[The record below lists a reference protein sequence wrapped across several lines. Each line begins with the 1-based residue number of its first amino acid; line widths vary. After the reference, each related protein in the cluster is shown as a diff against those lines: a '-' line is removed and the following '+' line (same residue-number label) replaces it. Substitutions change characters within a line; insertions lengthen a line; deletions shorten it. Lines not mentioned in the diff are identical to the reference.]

1 MNKLI
6 KRLIESLFDDIDDI
20 VDNDATQSVF
30 TQKVIDD
37 ELNTLKNKSWNKTEY
52 PSGYSDLDKAENL
65 YKIGELYISSI
76 TQLVSYKRLDY
87 YEIRCKFAG
96 YNINDSYDCV
106 EIYIRNHKI
115 CSIYVTDNI
124 IHKIIIYASDANDS
138 EYVTYSTKK
147 HFVYIN
153 TYFLMNVYIKN
164 NYTIKSLFIDFKDE
178 KIPSD
183 IKYIYIESSEDYP
196 ITFDN
201 INSYVNTFVI
211 SESDNYFDNI
221 NSDVI
226 QETSVSKHISIAKAW
241 KRAFITFTSSTVFDD
256 LKSFD
261 AFLNYFKKQGFKR
274 YKMESQSPCVH
285 PGEYNGFKY
294 GEDLFNQFVID
305 NNFERYLYKKDKDEI
320 ETIINKETILYLQNK
335 GYNVPTYGYM
345 TSIYYGS
352 KDKGE
357 QGKDE
362 HGNFMKVRYMF
373 EFDDKETNEHIY
385 SINIWKFYKS
395 GLCLL
400 DKEVR

>member
-20 VDNDATQSVF
+20 MDNDATQSVF

-37 ELNTLKNKSWNKTEY
+37 ELNTLKNKPWNKTEY

-76 TQLVSYKRLDY
+76 TQLVSYKKLDY

-96 YNINDSYDCV
+96 YDINDSYDCV
-106 EIYIRNHKI
+106 DISIGNHKI

-124 IHKIIIYASDANDS
+124 IHKIIIYANDDNDS
-138 EYVTYSTKK
+138 EYVTYGTKRRY
-147 HFVYIN
+147 VYIN
-153 TYFLMNVYIKN
+153 TYLLMNVYIKN
-164 NYTIKSLFIDFKDE
+164 NYTVEKVFIDFEDG
-178 KIPSD
+178 IPSKMKD
-183 IKYIYIESSEDYP
+183 IIMNSTDDYP
-196 ITFDN
+196 ITSEN
-201 INSYVNTFVI
+201 LSSYVNTFIMSSANDQKPIPI
-211 SESDNYFDNI
+211 SKVKEWKASYI
-221 NSDVI
+221 NFEHPS
-226 QETSVSKHISIAKAW
+226 
-241 KRAFITFTSSTVFDD
+241 VFDT

-261 AFLNYFKKQGFKR
+261 DFLNFLKKLGFKR
-274 YKMESQSPCVH
+274 YRIDSYPAILQPSKYK
-285 PGEYNGFKY
+285 GFEYS
-294 GEDLFNQFVID
+294 EDLFKQFVID
-305 NNFERYLYKKDKDEI
+305 NNFEQYTFKDLIKI
-320 ETIINKETILYLQNK
+320 ETIINSETFRYLQNK

-352 KDKGE
+352 KDE

-362 HGNFMKVRYMF
+362 HGNYMKVRYMF
-373 EFDDKETNEHIY
+373 EFDDKETNDHIY
-385 SINIWKFYKS
+385 TINIWKFYKS

>member
-20 VDNDATQSVF
+20 VNNDATQSVF
-30 TQKVIDD
+30 TQTVIDD
-37 ELNTLKNKSWNKTEY
+37 ELNTLKNKPWNKTEY

-76 TQLVSYKRLDY
+76 TQLFLYKRLDY
-87 YEIRCKFAG
+87 YEIRCKFAS

-106 EIYIRNHKI
+106 EIYIGNHKI

-124 IHKIIIYASDANDS
+124 IHKIIIYASDANDC
-138 EYVTYSTKK
+138 EYVKYGTKK
-147 HFVYIN
+147 GIVYIN

-164 NYTIKSLFIDFKDE
+164 NYTVEKVFIDFEDG
-178 KIPSD
+178 IPSKIKD
-183 IKYIYIESSEDYP
+183 IIMNSTDDYP
-196 ITFDN
+196 ITSDN
-201 INSYVNTFVI
+201 INSYANTFVM
-211 SESDNYFDNI
+211 SSTND
-221 NSDVI
+221 
-226 QETSVSKHISIAKAW
+226 QKPISISKVW
-241 KRAFITFTSSTVFDD
+241 KTSYITFEYPNVFDT

-261 AFLNYFKKQGFKR
+261 DFLNFLKKLGFKKYR
-274 YKMESQSPCVH
+274 INSQPSILQPSK
-285 PGEYNGFKY
+285 YNGFEY
-294 GEDLFNQFVID
+294 GEDLFKQFIID
-305 NNFERYLYKKDKDEI
+305 NNFEQYTFKDLIKI

-345 TSIYYGS
+345 TSIYYGT

>member
-20 VDNDATQSVF
+20 VDNDTTQSVF

-37 ELNTLKNKSWNKTEY
+37 ELNTLKNKPCNKTEY
-52 PSGYSDLDKAENL
+52 PSGYSDLDNAENL

-76 TQLVSYKRLDY
+76 TQLVPYKRLDY

-106 EIYIRNHKI
+106 EIYIGNHKI

-124 IHKIIIYASDANDS
+124 IHKIIIYADDTNDC
-138 EYVTYSTKK
+138 EYVKYGIKK
-147 HFVYIN
+147 RFVYIN

-164 NYTIKSLFIDFKDE
+164 NYTVEKVFIDFEDG
-178 KIPSD
+178 IPSKMKD
-183 IKYIYIESSEDYP
+183 IIMSSTDDYP
-196 ITFDN
+196 ITSDN
-201 INSYVNTFVI
+201 LSSYVNTFVM
-211 SESDNYFDNI
+211 SSTND
-221 NSDVI
+221 
-226 QETSVSKHISIAKAW
+226 QKPISISKVW
-241 KRAFITFTSSTVFDD
+241 KTSYIKFEYPNVFDT

-261 AFLNYFKKQGFKR
+261 DFLNFLKKLGFKKYRMQSQPSILQPSKYKGF
-274 YKMESQSPCVH
+274 E
-285 PGEYNGFKY
+285 Y
-294 GEDLFNQFVID
+294 GEDLFKQFVID
-305 NNFERYLYKKDKDEI
+305 NNFEQCTFKDSIKI
-320 ETIINKETILYLQNK
+320 ENIINKETILYLQNK
-335 GYNVPTYGYM
+335 GYNVPTYNYM

-362 HGNFMKVRYMF
+362 HGNFMYVRYTF

-385 SINIWKFYKS
+385 SVNIWKFYKS

-400 DKEVR
+400 DKELS

>member
-6 KRLIESLFDDIDDI
+6 KCLIESLFDDIDDI
-20 VDNDATQSVF
+20 VDNDVTQSVF

-37 ELNTLKNKSWNKTEY
+37 ELNTLKNKPWNKTEY
-52 PSGYSDLDKAENL
+52 PSSYSDLDNAENL

-106 EIYIRNHKI
+106 DISIGNHKI

-124 IHKIIIYASDANDS
+124 IHKIIIYASDANDC
-138 EYVTYSTKK
+138 EYVTYGTKK
-147 HFVYIN
+147 RFVYIN

-164 NYTIKSLFIDFKDE
+164 NYTVEKVFIDFEDS
-178 KIPSD
+178 IPSKMKD
-183 IKYIYIESSEDYP
+183 IIMSSTDDYP
-196 ITFDN
+196 ITSDN
-201 INSYVNTFVI
+201 LSSYVNTFVM
-211 SESDNYFDNI
+211 SSTND
-221 NSDVI
+221 
-226 QETSVSKHISIAKAW
+226 QKPISISKVW
-241 KRAFITFTSSTVFDD
+241 KTSYITFEYPNVFDT
-256 LKSFD
+256 LKAFD
-261 AFLNYFKKQGFKR
+261 DFLNFLKKLGFKKYRMNSQPSILQPSK
-274 YKMESQSPCVH
+274 YKVFE
-285 PGEYNGFKY
+285 Y
-294 GEDLFNQFVID
+294 GEDLFKQFVID
-305 NNFERYLYKKDKDEI
+305 NNFEQYTFKDSIKI

-362 HGNFMKVRYMF
+362 HGNYMKVRYMF
-373 EFDDKETNEHIY
+373 EFDDNETNEHIY
-385 SINIWKFYKS
+385 SVNIWKFYKS
-395 GLCLL
+395 GLCIL

>member
-6 KRLIESLFDDIDDI
+6 KCLIESLFDDIDDI
-20 VDNDATQSVF
+20 VDNDVTQSVF

-37 ELNTLKNKSWNKTEY
+37 ELNTLKNKPWNKTEY
-52 PSGYSDLDKAENL
+52 PSSYSDLDNAENL

-106 EIYIRNHKI
+106 DISIGNHKI

-124 IHKIIIYASDANDS
+124 IHKIIIYASDANDC
-138 EYVTYSTKK
+138 EYVTYGTKK
-147 HFVYIN
+147 RFVYIN

-164 NYTIKSLFIDFKDE
+164 NYTVEKVFIDFEDS
-178 KIPSD
+178 IPSKMKD
-183 IKYIYIESSEDYP
+183 IIMSSTDDYP
-196 ITFDN
+196 ITSDN
-201 INSYVNTFVI
+201 LSSYVNTFVM
-211 SESDNYFDNI
+211 SSTND
-221 NSDVI
+221 
-226 QETSVSKHISIAKAW
+226 QKPISISKVW
-241 KRAFITFTSSTVFDD
+241 KTSYITFEYPNVFDT
-256 LKSFD
+256 LKAFND
-261 AFLNYFKKQGFKR
+261 FLNFLKKLGFKKYRMNSQPSILQPSKYKGF
-274 YKMESQSPCVH
+274 E
-285 PGEYNGFKY
+285 Y
-294 GEDLFNQFVID
+294 GEDLFKQFVID
-305 NNFERYLYKKDKDEI
+305 NNFEQYTFKDSIKI

-362 HGNFMKVRYMF
+362 HGNYMKVRYMF
-373 EFDDKETNEHIY
+373 EFDDNETNEHIY
-385 SINIWKFYKS
+385 SVNIWKFYKS
-395 GLCLL
+395 GLCIL

>member
-6 KRLIESLFDDIDDI
+6 KRLVESLFDDIDDI

-37 ELNTLKNKSWNKTEY
+37 ELNTLKNKPWNKTEY

-76 TQLVSYKRLDY
+76 TQLFPYKRLDY
-87 YEIRCKFAG
+87 YEIRCKFAS

-106 EIYIRNHKI
+106 EIYIENHKI

-124 IHKIIIYASDANDS
+124 IHKIIIYASDDNDC
-138 EYVTYSTKK
+138 EYVKYGTKK
-147 HFVYIN
+147 RIVYIN

-164 NYTIKSLFIDFKDE
+164 NYTVEKVFIDFEDG
-178 KIPSD
+178 IPSKIKD
-183 IKYIYIESSEDYP
+183 IIMSSTDDYP
-196 ITFDN
+196 ITSDN
-201 INSYVNTFVI
+201 INSYANTFVM
-211 SESDNYFDNI
+211 SSTND
-221 NSDVI
+221 
-226 QETSVSKHISIAKAW
+226 QKPISISKVW
-241 KRAFITFTSSTVFDD
+241 KTSYITFEYPNVFDT

-261 AFLNYFKKQGFKR
+261 DFLNFLKKLGFKKYRMNSQPSILQPSKYKGF
-274 YKMESQSPCVH
+274 E
-285 PGEYNGFKY
+285 Y
-294 GEDLFNQFVID
+294 GEDLFKQFVID
-305 NNFERYLYKKDKDEI
+305 NNFEQYTFKDLIEI

-385 SINIWKFYKS
+385 TINIWKFYKS

-400 DKEVR
+400 DEELR

>member
-20 VDNDATQSVF
+20 VDNDTTQSVF
-30 TQKVIDD
+30 TQKIIDD
-37 ELNTLKNKSWNKTEY
+37 ELNTLKNKPWNKTEY
-52 PSGYSDLDKAENL
+52 PSGYSDLDNAENL
-65 YKIGELYISSI
+65 YKIGELYISPI
-76 TQLVSYKRLDY
+76 KQLVPYMRLDY

-124 IHKIIIYASDANDS
+124 IHKIIIYADDNNDC
-138 EYVTYSTKK
+138 EYVKYGIKK
-147 HFVYIN
+147 RFVYIN

-164 NYTIKSLFIDFKDE
+164 NYTVEKVFIDFEDG
-178 KIPSD
+178 IPSKMKD
-183 IKYIYIESSEDYP
+183 IIMSSTDDYP
-196 ITFDN
+196 ITSDN
-201 INSYVNTFVI
+201 LSSYANTFVM
-211 SESDNYFDNI
+211 SSTND
-221 NSDVI
+221 
-226 QETSVSKHISIAKAW
+226 QKPISISKVW
-241 KRAFITFTSSTVFDD
+241 KTSYITFEYPNVFDT

-261 AFLNYFKKQGFKR
+261 DFLNFLKNLGFKKYRMNSQPSILQPSKYKGF
-274 YKMESQSPCVH
+274 E
-285 PGEYNGFKY
+285 Y
-294 GEDLFNQFVID
+294 GEDLFKQFVID
-305 NNFERYLYKKDKDEI
+305 NNFEQCTFKDLTKI
-320 ETIINKETILYLQNK
+320 ETIIDKETILYLQNK
-335 GYNVPTYGYM
+335 GYNVPTYNYW

-362 HGNFMKVRYMF
+362 HGNFMKVKYRF

-385 SINIWKFYKS
+385 SVNIWKFYKS

-400 DKEVR
+400 DKEII

>member
-20 VDNDATQSVF
+20 VDNDVTQSVF

-37 ELNTLKNKSWNKTEY
+37 ELNTLKNKPWNKTEY
-52 PSGYSDLDKAENL
+52 PSSYSDLDNAENL

-106 EIYIRNHKI
+106 DISIGNHKI

-124 IHKIIIYASDANDS
+124 IHKIIIYASDANDC
-138 EYVTYSTKK
+138 EYVTYGTKK
-147 HFVYIN
+147 RFVYIN

-164 NYTIKSLFIDFKDE
+164 NYTVEKVFIDFEDS
-178 KIPSD
+178 IPSKMKD
-183 IKYIYIESSEDYP
+183 IIMSSTDDYP
-196 ITFDN
+196 ITSDN
-201 INSYVNTFVI
+201 LSSYVNTFVM
-211 SESDNYFDNI
+211 SSTND
-221 NSDVI
+221 
-226 QETSVSKHISIAKAW
+226 QKPISISKVW
-241 KRAFITFTSSTVFDD
+241 KTSYITFEYPNVFDT
-256 LKSFD
+256 LKAFD
-261 AFLNYFKKQGFKR
+261 DFLNFLKNLGFKKYRMNSQPSILQPSKYKGF
-274 YKMESQSPCVH
+274 E
-285 PGEYNGFKY
+285 Y
-294 GEDLFNQFVID
+294 GEDLFKQFVID
-305 NNFERYLYKKDKDEI
+305 NNFEQYTFKDSIKI

-362 HGNFMKVRYMF
+362 HGNYMKVRYMF

-385 SINIWKFYKS
+385 SVNIWKFYKS
-395 GLCLL
+395 GLCIL

>member
-37 ELNTLKNKSWNKTEY
+37 EINTLKNKPWNKSEY
-52 PSGYSDLDKAENL
+52 PSGYSDLDNAENL

-76 TQLVSYKRLDY
+76 TQLVSYKKLDY

-106 EIYIRNHKI
+106 DISIGNHKI

-124 IHKIIIYASDANDS
+124 IHKIIIYANDDNDC
-138 EYVTYSTKK
+138 EYVTYGNRR
-147 HFVYIN
+147 HYVYIN

-164 NYTIKSLFIDFKDE
+164 NYTVEKVFIDFEDG
-178 KIPSD
+178 IPSKMKD
-183 IKYIYIESSEDYP
+183 IIMNSTDDYP
-196 ITFDN
+196 ITSDN
-201 INSYVNTFVI
+201 LSSYVNTFI
-211 SESDNYFDNI
+211 MSSAND
-221 NSDVI
+221 
-226 QETSVSKHISIAKAW
+226 QKPISISKVKEWKASYVN
-241 KRAFITFTSSTVFDD
+241 FEHPTVFDT

-261 AFLNYFKKQGFKR
+261 DFLNFLKKLGFKR
-274 YKMESQSPCVH
+274 YRMDSYPAILQPSK
-285 PGEYNGFKY
+285 YKGFEY
-294 GEDLFNQFVID
+294 GEDLFKQFVID
-305 NNFERYLYKKDKDEI
+305 NNFEQYTFKDLIKI

-335 GYNVPTYGYM
+335 GYNVPAYGYM

-373 EFDDKETNEHIY
+373 EFDDKETDKHIY
-385 SINIWKFYKS
+385 STNIWKFYKS

-400 DKEVR
+400 DKEVS

>member
-37 ELNTLKNKSWNKTEY
+37 ELNTLKNNPWNKTEY
-52 PSGYSDLDKAENL
+52 PSGFSDLDNAENL

-124 IHKIIIYASDANDS
+124 IHRIIIYANDDNDC
-138 EYVTYSTKK
+138 EYVTYGTKK
-147 HFVYIN
+147 RFVYIN

-164 NYTIKSLFIDFKDE
+164 NYTVEKVFIDFEDG
-178 KIPSD
+178 IPSKMKD
-183 IKYIYIESSEDYP
+183 IIMSSTDDYP
-196 ITFDN
+196 ITSYN
-201 INSYVNTFVI
+201 LSSYVNTFVM
-211 SESDNYFDNI
+211 SSTND
-221 NSDVI
+221 
-226 QETSVSKHISIAKAW
+226 QKPISISKVW
-241 KRAFITFTSSTVFDD
+241 KTSYITFEYPNVFDT

-261 AFLNYFKKQGFKR
+261 DFLNFLKKLGFKKYRMNSQPSILQPSKYKGF
-274 YKMESQSPCVH
+274 E
-285 PGEYNGFKY
+285 Y
-294 GEDLFNQFVID
+294 GEDLFKQFVID
-305 NNFERYLYKKDKDEI
+305 NNFEQYTFKDLIKI
-320 ETIINKETILYLQNK
+320 ENIINKETILYLQNK

-345 TSIYYGS
+345 SSIYYGS

-373 EFDDKETNEHIY
+373 EYDDKETNEHIY
-385 SINIWKFYKS
+385 TINIWKFYKS

-400 DKEVR
+400 DKELR

>member
-20 VDNDATQSVF
+20 VDNDVTQSVF
-30 TQKVIDD
+30 IQKVIDD
-37 ELNTLKNKSWNKTEY
+37 ELNTLKNKPWNKTEY
-52 PSGYSDLDKAENL
+52 PSSYSDLDNAENL

-106 EIYIRNHKI
+106 DISIGNHKI

-124 IHKIIIYASDANDS
+124 IHKIIIYASDANDC
-138 EYVTYSTKK
+138 EYVTYGTKK
-147 HFVYIN
+147 RFVYIN

-164 NYTIKSLFIDFKDE
+164 NYTVEKVFIDFEDS
-178 KIPSD
+178 IPSKMKD
-183 IKYIYIESSEDYP
+183 IIMSSTDDYP
-196 ITFDN
+196 ITSDN
-201 INSYVNTFVI
+201 INSYANTFVM
-211 SESDNYFDNI
+211 SSTND
-221 NSDVI
+221 
-226 QETSVSKHISIAKAW
+226 QKPISISKVW
-241 KRAFITFTSSTVFDD
+241 KTSYITFEYPNVFDT

-261 AFLNYFKKQGFKR
+261 DFLNFLKKLGFKKYRMNSQPSILQPSKYKGF
-274 YKMESQSPCVH
+274 E
-285 PGEYNGFKY
+285 Y
-294 GEDLFNQFVID
+294 GEDLFKQFVID
-305 NNFERYLYKKDKDEI
+305 NNFEQYTFKDSIKI

-362 HGNFMKVRYMF
+362 HGNYMKVRYMF

-385 SINIWKFYKS
+385 SVNIWKFYKS
-395 GLCLL
+395 GLCIL

>member
-6 KRLIESLFDDIDDI
+6 KRLIESLFDDIDDN

-37 ELNTLKNKSWNKTEY
+37 ELNTLKNNPWNKTEY
-52 PSGYSDLDKAENL
+52 PSGFSDLDNAENL

-124 IHKIIIYASDANDS
+124 IHKIIIYANDDNDC
-138 EYVTYSTKK
+138 EYVTYGTKK
-147 HFVYIN
+147 RFVYIN

-164 NYTIKSLFIDFKDE
+164 NYTVEKVFIDFEDG
-178 KIPSD
+178 IPSKMKD
-183 IKYIYIESSEDYP
+183 IIMSSTDDYP
-196 ITFDN
+196 ITSYN
-201 INSYVNTFVI
+201 LSSYVNTFVM
-211 SESDNYFDNI
+211 SSTND
-221 NSDVI
+221 
-226 QETSVSKHISIAKAW
+226 QKPISISKVW
-241 KRAFITFTSSTVFDD
+241 KTSYITFEYPNVFDT

-261 AFLNYFKKQGFKR
+261 DFLNFLKKLGFKKYRMNSQPSILQPSKYKGF
-274 YKMESQSPCVH
+274 E
-285 PGEYNGFKY
+285 Y
-294 GEDLFNQFVID
+294 GEDLFKQFVID
-305 NNFERYLYKKDKDEI
+305 NNFEQYTFKDLIKI
-320 ETIINKETILYLQNK
+320 ENIINKETILYLQNK

-345 TSIYYGS
+345 SSIYYGS

-373 EFDDKETNEHIY
+373 EYDDKETNEHIY
-385 SINIWKFYKS
+385 TINIWKFYKS

-400 DKEVR
+400 DKELR

>member
-37 ELNTLKNKSWNKTEY
+37 ELNTLKNNPWNKTEY
-52 PSGYSDLDKAENL
+52 PSGFSDLDNAENL

-124 IHKIIIYASDANDS
+124 IHKIIIYANDDNDC
-138 EYVTYSTKK
+138 EYVTYGTKK
-147 HFVYIN
+147 RFVYIN

-164 NYTIKSLFIDFKDE
+164 NYTVEKVFIDFEDG
-178 KIPSD
+178 IPSKMKD
-183 IKYIYIESSEDYP
+183 IIMSSTDDYP
-196 ITFDN
+196 ITSYN
-201 INSYVNTFVI
+201 LSSYVNTFVM
-211 SESDNYFDNI
+211 SSTND
-221 NSDVI
+221 
-226 QETSVSKHISIAKAW
+226 QKPISISKVW
-241 KRAFITFTSSTVFDD
+241 KTSYITFEYPNVFDT
-256 LKSFD
+256 LKAFD
-261 AFLNYFKKQGFKR
+261 DFLNFLKKLGFKKYRMNSQPSILQPSKYKGF
-274 YKMESQSPCVH
+274 E
-285 PGEYNGFKY
+285 Y
-294 GEDLFNQFVID
+294 GEDLFKQFVID
-305 NNFERYLYKKDKDEI
+305 NNFEQYTFKDLIKI
-320 ETIINKETILYLQNK
+320 ENIINKETILYLQNK

-345 TSIYYGS
+345 SSIYYGS

-373 EFDDKETNEHIY
+373 EYDDKETNEHIY
-385 SINIWKFYKS
+385 TINIWKFYKS

-400 DKEVR
+400 DKELR

>member
-52 PSGYSDLDKAENL
+52 PSGYSDLDNAENL

-106 EIYIRNHKI
+106 EIYIGNHKI

-124 IHKIIIYASDANDS
+124 IHKIIIYADDNNDC
-138 EYVTYSTKK
+138 EYVKYGTK
-147 HFVYIN
+147 FVYID

-164 NYTIKSLFIDFKDE
+164 NYTVEKVFIDFEDG
-178 KIPSD
+178 IPSKIKD
-183 IKYIYIESSEDYP
+183 IIMNSTDDYP
-196 ITFDN
+196 ITSDN
-201 INSYVNTFVI
+201 INSYANTFVM
-211 SESDNYFDNI
+211 SSTND
-221 NSDVI
+221 
-226 QETSVSKHISIAKAW
+226 QKPISISKVW
-241 KRAFITFTSSTVFDD
+241 KTSYITFEYPNVFDT

-261 AFLNYFKKQGFKR
+261 DFLNFLKKLGFKKYRMNSQPFILQPSKYKGF
-274 YKMESQSPCVH
+274 E
-285 PGEYNGFKY
+285 Y
-294 GEDLFNQFVID
+294 GEDLFKQFVID
-305 NNFERYLYKKDKDEI
+305 NNFEQYTFKDLIKI

>member
-6 KRLIESLFDDIDDI
+6 KCLIESLFDDI

-30 TQKVIDD
+30 TQKVIEDK
-37 ELNTLKNKSWNKTEY
+37 LNTLKNKPWNKTEY

-76 TQLVSYKRLDY
+76 TQLVLYKRLDY

-124 IHKIIIYASDANDS
+124 IHKIIIYASDANDC
-138 EYVTYSTKK
+138 EYVIYGTKK
-147 HFVYIN
+147 RFVYIN

-164 NYTIKSLFIDFKDE
+164 NYIVEKVFIDFEDG
-178 KIPSD
+178 IPSKMKD
-183 IKYIYIESSEDYP
+183 IIMSSTDDYP
-196 ITFDN
+196 ITSDN
-201 INSYVNTFVI
+201 LSSYVNTFVM
-211 SESDNYFDNI
+211 SSTND
-221 NSDVI
+221 
-226 QETSVSKHISIAKAW
+226 QKPISISKVW
-241 KRAFITFTSSTVFDD
+241 KTSYITFEYQNVFDT

-261 AFLNYFKKQGFKR
+261 DFLNFLKKLGFKKYRMDSQPTILQPSKYKGF
-274 YKMESQSPCVH
+274 E
-285 PGEYNGFKY
+285 Y
-294 GEDLFNQFVID
+294 GEDLFKHFVID
-305 NNFERYLYKKDKDEI
+305 NNFEQYTFKDFIKI
-320 ETIINKETILYLQNK
+320 ENIINKETILYLQNK

-345 TSIYYGS
+345 SSIYYGS
-352 KDKGE
+352 KEKGE

-385 SINIWKFYKS
+385 TVNIWKFYKS

-400 DKEVR
+400 DKELR

>member
-20 VDNDATQSVF
+20 VDNDTTQSVF

-37 ELNTLKNKSWNKTEY
+37 ELNTLKNKPWNKTEY
-52 PSGYSDLDKAENL
+52 PSGYSDLDNAENL
-65 YKIGELYISSI
+65 YKIGELYISPI
-76 TQLVSYKRLDY
+76 TQLVPYMRLDY

-124 IHKIIIYASDANDS
+124 IHKIIIYADDNNDC
-138 EYVTYSTKK
+138 EYVKYGIKYGIKK
-147 HFVYIN
+147 RFVYIN

-164 NYTIKSLFIDFKDE
+164 NYTVENVFIDFEDG
-178 KIPSD
+178 IPSKMKD
-183 IKYIYIESSEDYP
+183 IIISSTNDYP
-196 ITFDN
+196 ITSDN
-201 INSYVNTFVI
+201 LSSYVNTFVM
-211 SESDNYFDNI
+211 SSTND
-221 NSDVI
+221 
-226 QETSVSKHISIAKAW
+226 QKPISISKAW
-241 KRAFITFTSSTVFDD
+241 KTSYITFEYPNVFDT

-261 AFLNYFKKQGFKR
+261 DFLNFLKKLGFKR
-274 YKMESQSPCVH
+274 YRMNSQPSILQPSK
-285 PGEYNGFKY
+285 YKGFEY
-294 GEDLFNQFVID
+294 GEDLFKQFVID
-305 NNFERYLYKKDKDEI
+305 NNFEQCTFKDFSRI
-320 ETIINKETILYLQNK
+320 ENIINKETILYLQNK
-335 GYNVPTYGYM
+335 GYNVPTYNYW

-362 HGNFMKVRYMF
+362 HGNFMKVKYRF

-385 SINIWKFYKS
+385 SVNIWKFYKS

-400 DKEVR
+400 DKEII

>member
-20 VDNDATQSVF
+20 VDNDTTQSVF

-37 ELNTLKNKSWNKTEY
+37 ELNTLKNKPWNKTEY
-52 PSGYSDLDKAENL
+52 PSGYSDLDNAENL
-65 YKIGELYISSI
+65 YKIGELYISPI
-76 TQLVSYKRLDY
+76 TQLVPYMRLDY

-124 IHKIIIYASDANDS
+124 IHKIIIYADDNNDC
-138 EYVTYSTKK
+138 EYVKYGIKK
-147 HFVYIN
+147 RFVYIN

-164 NYTIKSLFIDFKDE
+164 NYTVEKVFIDFEDG
-178 KIPSD
+178 IPSKMKD
-183 IKYIYIESSEDYP
+183 IIISSTNDYP
-196 ITFDN
+196 ITSDN
-201 INSYVNTFVI
+201 LSSYVNTFVM
-211 SESDNYFDNI
+211 SSTND
-221 NSDVI
+221 
-226 QETSVSKHISIAKAW
+226 QKPISISKAW
-241 KRAFITFTSSTVFDD
+241 KISYITFEYPNVFDT

-261 AFLNYFKKQGFKR
+261 DFLNFLKKLGFKR
-274 YKMESQSPCVH
+274 YRMNSQPSILQPSK
-285 PGEYNGFKY
+285 YKGFEY
-294 GEDLFNQFVID
+294 GEDLFKQFVID
-305 NNFERYLYKKDKDEI
+305 NNFEQCTFKDFSRI
-320 ETIINKETILYLQNK
+320 ENIINKETILYLQNK
-335 GYNVPTYGYM
+335 GYNVPTYNYW

-362 HGNFMKVRYMF
+362 HGNFMKVKYMF
-373 EFDDKETNEHIY
+373 EFDDKETNKHIH
-385 SINIWKFYKS
+385 SVNIWKFYKS

-400 DKEVR
+400 DKEVI

>member
-20 VDNDATQSVF
+20 VDNDTTQSVF

-37 ELNTLKNKSWNKTEY
+37 ELNTLKNKPWNKTEY
-52 PSGYSDLDKAENL
+52 PSGYSDLDNAENL
-65 YKIGELYISSI
+65 YKIGELYISPI
-76 TQLVSYKRLDY
+76 TQLVPYMRLDY

-124 IHKIIIYASDANDS
+124 IHKIIIYADDNNDC
-138 EYVTYSTKK
+138 EYVKYGIKK
-147 HFVYIN
+147 RFVYIN

-164 NYTIKSLFIDFKDE
+164 NYTVEKVFIDFEDGIPPKMKD
-178 KIPSD
+178 I
-183 IKYIYIESSEDYP
+183 IMSSTNDYP
-196 ITFDN
+196 ITSDN
-201 INSYVNTFVI
+201 LSSYVNTFVM
-211 SESDNYFDNI
+211 SSTND
-221 NSDVI
+221 
-226 QETSVSKHISIAKAW
+226 QKPISISKVW
-241 KRAFITFTSSTVFDD
+241 KTSYITFEYPNVFDT

-261 AFLNYFKKQGFKR
+261 DFLNFLKKLGFKKYRMNSQPSILQPSKYKGF
-274 YKMESQSPCVH
+274 E
-285 PGEYNGFKY
+285 Y
-294 GEDLFNQFVID
+294 GEDLFKQFVID
-305 NNFERYLYKKDKDEI
+305 NNFEQCTFKDSIKI
-320 ETIINKETILYLQNK
+320 ENIINKETILYLQNK
-335 GYNVPTYGYM
+335 GYNVPTYNYWS
-345 TSIYYGS
+345 SIYYGS

-362 HGNFMKVRYMF
+362 HGNFMKVKYRF

-385 SINIWKFYKS
+385 SVNIWKFYKS

-400 DKEVR
+400 DKEII

>member
-20 VDNDATQSVF
+20 VDNDTTQSVF

-37 ELNTLKNKSWNKTEY
+37 ELNTLKNKPWNKTEY
-52 PSGYSDLDKAENL
+52 PSGYSDLDNAENL
-65 YKIGELYISSI
+65 YKIGELYISPI
-76 TQLVSYKRLDY
+76 TQLVPYMRLDY

-124 IHKIIIYASDANDS
+124 IHKIIIYADDNNDC
-138 EYVTYSTKK
+138 EYVKYGIKK
-147 HFVYIN
+147 RFVDIN

-164 NYTIKSLFIDFKDE
+164 NYTVENVFIDFEDG
-178 KIPSD
+178 IPSKMKD
-183 IKYIYIESSEDYP
+183 IIISSTNDYP
-196 ITFDN
+196 ITSDN
-201 INSYVNTFVI
+201 LSSYVNTFVM
-211 SESDNYFDNI
+211 SSTND
-221 NSDVI
+221 
-226 QETSVSKHISIAKAW
+226 QKPISISKVW
-241 KRAFITFTSSTVFDD
+241 KTSYITFEYPTVFDT

-261 AFLNYFKKQGFKR
+261 DFLNFLKKLGFKR
-274 YKMESQSPCVH
+274 YRMNSQPYILQPSK
-285 PGEYNGFKY
+285 YKGFEY
-294 GEDLFNQFVID
+294 GEDLFKQFVID
-305 NNFERYLYKKDKDEI
+305 NNFEQCTFKDFTRI
-320 ETIINKETILYLQNK
+320 ENIINKETILYLQNK
-335 GYNVPTYGYM
+335 GYNVPTYNYM

-385 SINIWKFYKS
+385 SVNIWKFYKS

-400 DKEVR
+400 DKEVV

>member
-37 ELNTLKNKSWNKTEY
+37 ELNTLKNKPWNKTEY
-52 PSGYSDLDKAENL
+52 PSGYSDLDNAENL

-76 TQLVSYKRLDY
+76 TKLVSYKRLDY
-87 YEIRCKFAG
+87 YEIRCKFAD

-124 IHKIIIYASDANDS
+124 IHKIIIYASDANDC
-138 EYVTYSTKK
+138 EYVTYGTKK
-147 HFVYIN
+147 RFVYIN

-164 NYTIKSLFIDFKDE
+164 NYTVEKVFIDFEDG
-178 KIPSD
+178 IPSKMKD
-183 IKYIYIESSEDYP
+183 IIMSSTDDYP
-196 ITFDN
+196 ITSYN
-201 INSYVNTFVI
+201 LSSYVNTFVM
-211 SESDNYFDNI
+211 SSTND
-221 NSDVI
+221 
-226 QETSVSKHISIAKAW
+226 QKPISISKVW
-241 KRAFITFTSSTVFDD
+241 KTSYITFEYPNVFDT

-261 AFLNYFKKQGFKR
+261 DFLNFLKKLGFKKYRMNSQPSILQPSKYKGF
-274 YKMESQSPCVH
+274 E
-285 PGEYNGFKY
+285 Y
-294 GEDLFNQFVID
+294 GEDLFKQFVID
-305 NNFERYLYKKDKDEI
+305 NNFEQYTFKDLIKI
-320 ETIINKETILYLQNK
+320 ENIINKETILYLQNK

-345 TSIYYGS
+345 SSIYYGS
-352 KDKGE
+352 KEKGE

-385 SINIWKFYKS
+385 TVNIWKFYKS

-400 DKEVR
+400 DKELR

>member
-37 ELNTLKNKSWNKTEY
+37 ELNTLKNKPWNKTEY
-52 PSGYSDLDKAENL
+52 PSGFSDLDNAENL

-124 IHKIIIYASDANDS
+124 IHKIIIYASDANDC
-138 EYVTYSTKK
+138 EYVTYGTKK
-147 HFVYIN
+147 RFVYIN

-164 NYTIKSLFIDFKDE
+164 NYTIEKVFIDFEDS
-178 KIPSD
+178 IPSKMKD
-183 IKYIYIESSEDYP
+183 IIMISTDDYP
-196 ITFDN
+196 ITSDN
-201 INSYVNTFVI
+201 LSSYINTFVM
-211 SESDNYFDNI
+211 SSTND
-221 NSDVI
+221 
-226 QETSVSKHISIAKAW
+226 QKPISISKVW
-241 KRAFITFTSSTVFDD
+241 KTSYITFEYPNVFDT

-261 AFLNYFKKQGFKR
+261 DFLNFLKKLGFKKYRMNSQPSILQPSKYKGF
-274 YKMESQSPCVH
+274 E
-285 PGEYNGFKY
+285 Y
-294 GEDLFNQFVID
+294 GEDLFKQFVID
-305 NNFERYLYKKDKDEI
+305 NNFEQYTFKDLIKI

-362 HGNFMKVRYMF
+362 HGNYMKVRYMF

-385 SINIWKFYKS
+385 SVNIWKFYKS
-395 GLCLL
+395 GLCIL

>member
-20 VDNDATQSVF
+20 VDNDTTQSVF

-37 ELNTLKNKSWNKTEY
+37 ELNTLKNKPWNKTEY
-52 PSGYSDLDKAENL
+52 PSGYSDLDNAENL
-65 YKIGELYISSI
+65 YKIGELYISPI
-76 TQLVSYKRLDY
+76 TQLVPYMRLDY

-124 IHKIIIYASDANDS
+124 IHKIIIYADDNNDC
-138 EYVTYSTKK
+138 EYVKYGIKK
-147 HFVYIN
+147 RFVYIN

-164 NYTIKSLFIDFKDE
+164 NYTVENVFIDFEDG
-178 KIPSD
+178 IPSKMKD
-183 IKYIYIESSEDYP
+183 IIISSTNDYP
-196 ITFDN
+196 ITSDN
-201 INSYVNTFVI
+201 LSSYVNTFVM
-211 SESDNYFDNI
+211 SSTND
-221 NSDVI
+221 
-226 QETSVSKHISIAKAW
+226 QKPISISKVW
-241 KRAFITFTSSTVFDD
+241 KTSYITFEYPNVFDT

-261 AFLNYFKKQGFKR
+261 DFLNFLKKLGFKKYRMNSQPSILQPAKYKGF
-274 YKMESQSPCVH
+274 E
-285 PGEYNGFKY
+285 Y
-294 GEDLFNQFVID
+294 GEDLFKQFVID
-305 NNFERYLYKKDKDEI
+305 NNFEQYTFKDLIKI

-385 SINIWKFYKS
+385 TINIWKFYKS

-400 DKEVR
+400 DEELR

>member
-20 VDNDATQSVF
+20 VDNDVTQSVF

-37 ELNTLKNKSWNKTEY
+37 ELNTLKNKPWNKTEY
-52 PSGYSDLDKAENL
+52 PSSYSDLDNAENL

-106 EIYIRNHKI
+106 DISIGNHKI

-124 IHKIIIYASDANDS
+124 IHKIITYASDANDC
-138 EYVTYSTKK
+138 EYVTYGTKK
-147 HFVYIN
+147 RFVYIN

-164 NYTIKSLFIDFKDE
+164 NYTVEKVFIDFEDS
-178 KIPSD
+178 IPSKMKD
-183 IKYIYIESSEDYP
+183 IIMSSTDDYP
-196 ITFDN
+196 ITSDN
-201 INSYVNTFVI
+201 LSSYVNTFVM
-211 SESDNYFDNI
+211 SSTND
-221 NSDVI
+221 
-226 QETSVSKHISIAKAW
+226 QKPISISKVW
-241 KRAFITFTSSTVFDD
+241 KTSYITFEYPNVFDT
-256 LKSFD
+256 LKAFD
-261 AFLNYFKKQGFKR
+261 DFLNFLKKLGFKKYRMNSQPSILQPSKYKGF
-274 YKMESQSPCVH
+274 E
-285 PGEYNGFKY
+285 Y
-294 GEDLFNQFVID
+294 GEDLFKQFVID
-305 NNFERYLYKKDKDEI
+305 NNFEQYTFKDSIKI

-362 HGNFMKVRYMF
+362 HGNYMKVRYMF
-373 EFDDKETNEHIY
+373 EFDDNETNEHIY
-385 SINIWKFYKS
+385 SVNIWKFYKS
-395 GLCLL
+395 GLCIL

>member
-37 ELNTLKNKSWNKTEY
+37 ELNTLKNKPWNKTEY
-52 PSGYSDLDKAENL
+52 PSGFSDLDNAENL

-124 IHKIIIYASDANDS
+124 IHKIIIYASDANDC
-138 EYVTYSTKK
+138 EYVTYGTKK
-147 HFVYIN
+147 RFVYIN

-164 NYTIKSLFIDFKDE
+164 NYTIEKVFIDFEDS
-178 KIPSD
+178 IPSKMKD
-183 IKYIYIESSEDYP
+183 IIMSSTDDYP
-196 ITFDN
+196 ITSDN
-201 INSYVNTFVI
+201 VSSYINTFVM
-211 SESDNYFDNI
+211 SSTND
-221 NSDVI
+221 
-226 QETSVSKHISIAKAW
+226 QKPISISKVW
-241 KRAFITFTSSTVFDD
+241 KTSYITFEYPNVFDT

-261 AFLNYFKKQGFKR
+261 DFLNFLKKLGFKKYRMNSQPSILQPSKYKGF
-274 YKMESQSPCVH
+274 E
-285 PGEYNGFKY
+285 Y
-294 GEDLFNQFVID
+294 GEDLFKQFVID
-305 NNFERYLYKKDKDEI
+305 NNFEQYTFKDLIKI

-362 HGNFMKVRYMF
+362 HGNYMKVRYMF

-385 SINIWKFYKS
+385 SVNIWKFYKS
-395 GLCLL
+395 GLCIL

>member
-37 ELNTLKNKSWNKTEY
+37 ELNTLKNNPWNKTEY
-52 PSGYSDLDKAENL
+52 PSGFSDLDNAENL

-124 IHKIIIYASDANDS
+124 IHKIIIYANDDNDC
-138 EYVTYSTKK
+138 EYVTYGTKK
-147 HFVYIN
+147 RFVYIN

-164 NYTIKSLFIDFKDE
+164 NYTVEKVFIDFEDG
-178 KIPSD
+178 IPSKMKD
-183 IKYIYIESSEDYP
+183 IIMSSTDDYP
-196 ITFDN
+196 ITSYN
-201 INSYVNTFVI
+201 LSSYVNTFVMSSTNDQKPRSI
-211 SESDNYFDNI
+211 SK
-221 NSDVI
+221 VWK
-226 QETSVSKHISIAKAW
+226 TSY
-241 KRAFITFTSSTVFDD
+241 ITFEYPNVFDT

-261 AFLNYFKKQGFKR
+261 DFLNFLKKLGFKKYRMNSQPSILQPSKYKGF
-274 YKMESQSPCVH
+274 E
-285 PGEYNGFKY
+285 Y
-294 GEDLFNQFVID
+294 GEDLFKQFVID
-305 NNFERYLYKKDKDEI
+305 NNFEQYTFKDLIKI
-320 ETIINKETILYLQNK
+320 ENIINKETILYLQNK

-345 TSIYYGS
+345 SSIYYGS

-373 EFDDKETNEHIY
+373 EYDDKETNEHIY
-385 SINIWKFYKS
+385 TINIWKFYKS

-400 DKEVR
+400 DKELR

>member
-37 ELNTLKNKSWNKTEY
+37 ELNTLKNKPWNKTEY
-52 PSGYSDLDKAENL
+52 PSGYSDLDNAENL
-65 YKIGELYISSI
+65 YKIGELYISPI
-76 TQLVSYKRLDY
+76 TQLVPYMRLDY

-124 IHKIIIYASDANDS
+124 IHKIIIYASDANDC
-138 EYVTYSTKK
+138 EYVTYSIKK
-147 HFVYIN
+147 RFVYIN

-164 NYTIKSLFIDFKDE
+164 NYTVEKVFIDFEDG
-178 KIPSD
+178 IPSKMKD
-183 IKYIYIESSEDYP
+183 IIMSSTNDYP
-196 ITFDN
+196 ITSDN
-201 INSYVNTFVI
+201 LSSYVNTFVM
-211 SESDNYFDNI
+211 SSTND
-221 NSDVI
+221 
-226 QETSVSKHISIAKAW
+226 QKPISISKVW
-241 KRAFITFTSSTVFDD
+241 KTSYITFEYSNVFDT

-261 AFLNYFKKQGFKR
+261 DFLNFLKNLGFKKYRMNSQPSILQPSKYKGF
-274 YKMESQSPCVH
+274 E
-285 PGEYNGFKY
+285 Y

-305 NNFERYLYKKDKDEI
+305 NNFEQCTFKDFIKI

-400 DKEVR
+400 DKEII

>member
-37 ELNTLKNKSWNKTEY
+37 ELNTLKNKPWNKTEY

-65 YKIGELYISSI
+65 YKMGELYISSI

-106 EIYIRNHKI
+106 EIYIGNHKI

-138 EYVTYSTKK
+138 EYVKYGTKV
-147 HFVYIN
+147 VYID

-164 NYTIKSLFIDFKDE
+164 NYTVEKVFIDFEDG
-178 KIPSD
+178 IPSKMKD
-183 IKYIYIESSEDYP
+183 IIMCSTDDYP
-196 ITFDN
+196 ITSDN
-201 INSYVNTFVI
+201 INSYANTFVM
-211 SESDNYFDNI
+211 SSTND
-221 NSDVI
+221 
-226 QETSVSKHISIAKAW
+226 QKPISISKVW
-241 KRAFITFTSSTVFDD
+241 KTSYIKFEYQNVFDT

-261 AFLNYFKKQGFKR
+261 DFLNFLKKLGFKKYRMQSQPSILQPSKYKGF
-274 YKMESQSPCVH
+274 E
-285 PGEYNGFKY
+285 Y
-294 GEDLFNQFVID
+294 GEDLFKQFVID
-305 NNFERYLYKKDKDEI
+305 NNFEQYTFKDSIKI

-373 EFDDKETNEHIY
+373 EFDDKETNKHIY

>member
-52 PSGYSDLDKAENL
+52 PSGYSDLDNAENL
-65 YKIGELYISSI
+65 YKIGELYISPI
-76 TQLVSYKRLDY
+76 TQLVPYMRLDY

-138 EYVTYSTKK
+138 EYVTYSIKK
-147 HFVYIN
+147 RFVYIN

-164 NYTIKSLFIDFKDE
+164 NYTVEKVFIDFEDG
-178 KIPSD
+178 IPSKIKD
-183 IKYIYIESSEDYP
+183 IIISSTDDYP
-196 ITFDN
+196 IISDN
-201 INSYVNTFVI
+201 INSYANTFVMP
-211 SESDNYFDNI
+211 STND
-221 NSDVI
+221 
-226 QETSVSKHISIAKAW
+226 QKPISISKVW
-241 KRAFITFTSSTVFDD
+241 KTSYITFEHPNVFDT

-261 AFLNYFKKQGFKR
+261 DFLNFLKKLGFKKYRMNSQPSILQPSKYKGF
-274 YKMESQSPCVH
+274 E
-285 PGEYNGFKY
+285 Y
-294 GEDLFNQFVID
+294 GEDLFKQFVID
-305 NNFERYLYKKDKDEI
+305 NNFEQYTFKDLIKI

-400 DKEVR
+400 DKEIR

>member
-20 VDNDATQSVF
+20 VDNDTTQSVF
-30 TQKVIDD
+30 TQKIIDD
-37 ELNTLKNKSWNKTEY
+37 ELNTLKNKPCNKTEY
-52 PSGYSDLDKAENL
+52 PSGYSDLDNAENL

-76 TQLVSYKRLDY
+76 TQLVPYKRLDY

-106 EIYIRNHKI
+106 EIYIGNHKI

-124 IHKIIIYASDANDS
+124 IHKIIIYADDTNDC
-138 EYVTYSTKK
+138 EYVKDGIKK
-147 HFVYIN
+147 RFVYIN

-164 NYTIKSLFIDFKDE
+164 NYTVEKVFIDFEDG
-178 KIPSD
+178 IPSKMND
-183 IKYIYIESSEDYP
+183 IIMSSTDDYP
-196 ITFDN
+196 ITSDN
-201 INSYVNTFVI
+201 LSSYANTFVM
-211 SESDNYFDNI
+211 SSTND
-221 NSDVI
+221 
-226 QETSVSKHISIAKAW
+226 QKPISISKVW
-241 KRAFITFTSSTVFDD
+241 KTSYIKFEYQNVFDT

-261 AFLNYFKKQGFKR
+261 DFLNFLKKLGFKKYRMQSQPSILQPSKYKGF
-274 YKMESQSPCVH
+274 E
-285 PGEYNGFKY
+285 Y
-294 GEDLFNQFVID
+294 GEDLFKQFVID
-305 NNFERYLYKKDKDEI
+305 NNFEQCTFKDSIKI
-320 ETIINKETILYLQNK
+320 ENIINKETILYLQNK
-335 GYNVPTYGYM
+335 GYNVPTYNYM
-345 TSIYYGS
+345 YSIYYGS

-385 SINIWKFYKS
+385 SVNIWKFYKS

-400 DKEVR
+400 DKELS

>member
-20 VDNDATQSVF
+20 VDNDTTQSVF

-37 ELNTLKNKSWNKTEY
+37 ELNTLKNKPWNKTEY

-76 TQLVSYKRLDY
+76 TQLFPYKRLDY
-87 YEIRCKFAG
+87 YEIRCKFVG

-106 EIYIRNHKI
+106 EIYIGNHKI

-124 IHKIIIYASDANDS
+124 IHKIIIYASDANDC
-138 EYVTYSTKK
+138 EYVKYSIKTK
-147 HFVYIN
+147 FVYNID

-164 NYTIKSLFIDFKDE
+164 NYTVEKVFIDFEDG
-178 KIPSD
+178 IPSKMKD
-183 IKYIYIESSEDYP
+183 IIISSTDDYP
-196 ITFDN
+196 IISDN
-201 INSYVNTFVI
+201 INSYANTFVM
-211 SESDNYFDNI
+211 SSTND
-221 NSDVI
+221 
-226 QETSVSKHISIAKAW
+226 QKPISISKVW
-241 KRAFITFTSSTVFDD
+241 KTSYITFEYPNVFDT

-261 AFLNYFKKQGFKR
+261 DFLNFLKKLGFKKYRMNSQPSILQPAKYKGF
-274 YKMESQSPCVH
+274 E
-285 PGEYNGFKY
+285 Y
-294 GEDLFNQFVID
+294 GEDLFKQFVID
-305 NNFERYLYKKDKDEI
+305 NNFEQYTFKDLIKI

-385 SINIWKFYKS
+385 TINIWKFYKS

-400 DKEVR
+400 DEELR

>member
-37 ELNTLKNKSWNKTEY
+37 ELNTLKNKPWNKTEY
-52 PSGYSDLDKAENL
+52 PLGFSDLDKAENL

-124 IHKIIIYASDANDS
+124 IHRIIIYANDDNDC
-138 EYVTYSTKK
+138 EYVTYGTKK
-147 HFVYIN
+147 RFVYIN

-164 NYTIKSLFIDFKDE
+164 NYTVEKVFIDFEDG
-178 KIPSD
+178 IPSKMKD
-183 IKYIYIESSEDYP
+183 IIMSSTDDYP
-196 ITFDN
+196 ITSDN
-201 INSYVNTFVI
+201 INSYANTFVM
-211 SESDNYFDNI
+211 SSTND
-221 NSDVI
+221 
-226 QETSVSKHISIAKAW
+226 QKPISISKVW
-241 KRAFITFTSSTVFDD
+241 KTSYITFEYPNVFDT
-256 LKSFD
+256 LKAFD
-261 AFLNYFKKQGFKR
+261 DFLNFLKKLGFKKYRMNSQPSILQPSKYKGF
-274 YKMESQSPCVH
+274 E
-285 PGEYNGFKY
+285 Y
-294 GEDLFNQFVID
+294 GEDLFKQFVID
-305 NNFERYLYKKDKDEI
+305 NNFEQYTFKDSIKI

-345 TSIYYGS
+345 SSIYYGS

-362 HGNFMKVRYMF
+362 HGNYMKVRYMF

-385 SINIWKFYKS
+385 SVNIWKFYKS
-395 GLCLL
+395 GLCIL

>member
-37 ELNTLKNKSWNKTEY
+37 ELNTLKNKPWNKTEY
-52 PSGYSDLDKAENL
+52 PSGFSDLDNAENL

-106 EIYIRNHKI
+106 DISIGNHKI

-124 IHKIIIYASDANDS
+124 IHKIIIYASDANDC
-138 EYVTYSTKK
+138 EYVTYGTKK
-147 HFVYIN
+147 RFVYIN

-164 NYTIKSLFIDFKDE
+164 NYTVEKVFIDFEDG
-178 KIPSD
+178 IPSKMKD
-183 IKYIYIESSEDYP
+183 IIMSSTDDYP
-196 ITFDN
+196 ITSDN
-201 INSYVNTFVI
+201 LSSYVNTFVM
-211 SESDNYFDNI
+211 SSTND
-221 NSDVI
+221 
-226 QETSVSKHISIAKAW
+226 QKPISISKVW
-241 KRAFITFTSSTVFDD
+241 KTSYITFEYPNVFDT
-256 LKSFD
+256 LKAFD
-261 AFLNYFKKQGFKR
+261 DFLNFLKKLGFKKYRMNSQPSILQPSKYKGF
-274 YKMESQSPCVH
+274 E
-285 PGEYNGFKY
+285 Y
-294 GEDLFNQFVID
+294 GEDLFKQFVID
-305 NNFERYLYKKDKDEI
+305 NNFEQYTFKDSIKI

-362 HGNFMKVRYMF
+362 HGNYMKVRYMF

-385 SINIWKFYKS
+385 TINIWKFYKS

-400 DKEVR
+400 DKELR

>member
-37 ELNTLKNKSWNKTEY
+37 ELNILKNKPWNKTEY

-138 EYVTYSTKK
+138 EYVTYGTKK
-147 HFVYIN
+147 RFVYID

-164 NYTIKSLFIDFKDE
+164 NYTVEKVFIDFEDG
-178 KIPSD
+178 IPSKIKD
-183 IKYIYIESSEDYP
+183 IIMNSTDDYP
-196 ITFDN
+196 ITSDN
-201 INSYVNTFVI
+201 INSYANTFVI

-226 QETSVSKHISIAKAW
+226 KKTSTQKPISISKVW
-241 KRAFITFTSSTVFDD
+241 KTSYITFEYPNVFDT

-261 AFLNYFKKQGFKR
+261 DFLNFLKKLGFKKYRMNSQPSILKPAKYKGF
-274 YKMESQSPCVH
+274 E
-285 PGEYNGFKY
+285 Y
-294 GEDLFNQFVID
+294 GEDLFKQFVID
-305 NNFERYLYKKDKDEI
+305 NNFEQYTFKDLIKI